1 MVENK
6 RKEYQQKTTCRLKG
20 TSISKGYEGR
30 QWVVDGKE

>member
-6 RKEYQQKTTCRLKG
+6 RKEYQQTTCRLKG